1 MKLVL
6 PLLFGLDG
14 GILRE
19 PDRGYVCRADET
31 AVIPEE
37 EADRRRRSGR
47 A

>member
-1 MKLVL
+1 MELVL
-6 PLLFGLDG
+6 PLLCGLDG

-19 PDRGYVCRADET
+19 PSGGYVCRADET

-37 EADRRRRSGR
+37 EADRRRADGR